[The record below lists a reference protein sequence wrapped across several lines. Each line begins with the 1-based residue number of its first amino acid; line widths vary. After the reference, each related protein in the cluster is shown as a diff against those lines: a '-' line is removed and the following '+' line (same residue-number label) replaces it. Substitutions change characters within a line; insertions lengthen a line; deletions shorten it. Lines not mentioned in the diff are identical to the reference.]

1 LSEINSAY
9 LEDASGYQGRAD
21 RVVIAGSEAE
31 VVEAMRAA
39 AAGGI
44 PVTVAGAGTGITG
57 ARVPEGG
64 WVLSLERLKGLQVGQ
79 GAAKVEPGVLLS
91 DLHAAAAR
99 SGQFYPPDPTETA
112 ASLGGTIATNAS
124 GSRSFRFGSTRRW
137 VEALRVVFADGAVRE
152 FRRGQAIDFDVP
164 AIPLPDTTKNTAGYP
179 LAPGMDWVDLFVGSE
194 GTLGVVTAAEVKLL
208 LAPKALLGGVVFFA
222 ADDLAIEAV
231 EAWRPARPRMLE
243 YFNGSALDVMRPR
256 FPEIPA
262 QARAALLFEQ
272 ELESEDDPAVDE
284 WLERLEAAGA
294 LVDESWFA
302 LSAADRERFRRFRH
316 GLPELVN
323 DTVRRRGFLKMAS
336 DYAVP
341 LERNREMMAYYVA
354 HLEEK
359 FCGAYVI
366 FGHIGDAHVHV
377 NILPGTAAQA
387 KAAPELML
395 DFARKA
401 VSLGGTVSAE
411 HGLGKRK
418 AHLLALQYAPEHLQ
432 AMQAVKRRLD
442 PQWLLGRG
450 TLWSIPPA

>member
-9 LEDASGYQGRAD
+9 LEDASGFQGRAD
-21 RVVIAGSEAE
+21 RVVIPGSEAE

-64 WVLSLERLKGLQVGQ
+64 WVLSLERLKGLEVGQ

-137 VEALRVVFADGAVRE
+137 VEALRVVFADGGVRE

-164 AIPLPDTTKNTAGYP
+164 AIPLPATTKNTAGYP
-179 LAPGMDWVDLFVGSE
+179 LAPGMDWVDLLVGSE

-208 LAPKALLGGVVFFA
+208 PAPKALLGGVVFFA
-222 ADDLAIEAV
+222 ADDRALDAV
-231 EAWRPARPRMLE
+231 EAWRAAQPRMLE

-262 QARAALLFEQ
+262 RGRAAVLFEQ
-272 ELESEDDPAVDE
+272 ELESDDDPAVDE

-354 HLEEK
+354 QLEAK
-359 FCGAYVI
+359 YRGAYVI

-377 NILPGTAAQA
+377 NILPETAAQA

-395 DFARKA
+395 DFARQA

-450 TLWSIPPA
+450 TLWPVPPA